1 MCKAN
6 HLVFFFVAVEQHV
19 EQQQENGVNWADYCA
34 FSLQNALSTTS
45 EVAYMQQLSVCEM
58 LEAWY
63 NGCMRQTLWLLMV

>member
-1 MCKAN
+1 MICVKRIIWS
-6 HLVFFFVAVEQHV
+6 FFVAV

-45 EVAYMQQLSVCEM
+45 VVAYMQQLSVCEM

>member
-1 MCKAN
+1 MICVKRIIWS
-6 HLVFFFVAVEQHV
+6 FFVAVEQHV
-19 EQQQENGVNWADYCA
+19 EQQ
-34 FSLQNALSTTS
+34 S